1 MQIGRAWQRAESCHT
16 HSHHTHSR
24 RTLVDLHPSLAQVPD
39 EPKRTMSFF
48 EKLKNLHSGPPA
60 PPKRI
65 DTNTAYG
72 WSEDEFGEEEGD
84 TYEAPPCERP
94 TIKVQRQPVEE
105 NVYLGYPERPHP
117 VIPQRQA
124 APPPRPAKITP
135 KMRPPE
141 PPTDQEEFYIDP
153 NNRKFPEVNRKDKKG
168 PLRKSPPAIPA
179 PNLEEDVY
187 LDPNEGQ
194 SGREPPHDVYL
205 EPTPARPPIPRGGV
219 RMVLPPKTIGRDP
232 PPPIIKPPVP
242 RAKSNSLI
250 SSDSVKPVPPPEM
263 RSLTFPTKAPPPTP
277 NNKPPLPIGLKEPK
291 PSPPPPP
298 SVDSTVPVMPPGGQ
312 EAGLQNRE
320 WFAGICGRKTAED
333 ALLKVKK
340 DGSFLVRCSTAQN
353 AQQPYTLVVL
363 FNQKVYN
370 IPVRFLKDSSSYALG
385 KEGKKNEE
393 LFSSLQ
399 EMISHHKDNPLLL
412 IDSKS
417 QAKNTTYLT
426 HPVHP

>member
-153 NNRKFPEVNRKDKKG
+153 NNRKY
-168 PLRKSPPAIPA
+168 
-179 PNLEEDVY
+179 VY

>member
-1 MQIGRAWQRAESCHT
+1 M
-16 HSHHTHSR
+16 
-24 RTLVDLHPSLAQVPD
+24 
-39 EPKRTMSFF
+39 TMSFF
-48 EKLKNLHSGPPA
+48 EKLKNRHCGPPA

-65 DTNTAYG
+65 DNSVAYG

-105 NVYLGYPERPHP
+105 NVYLGYPERTPHP

-124 APPPRPAKITP
+124 APPPRPAKMTP

-141 PPTDQEEFYIDP
+141 PPPDQEEFYIDP
-153 NNRKFPEVNRKDKKG
+153 NNRKFPEINRKDKKAAQ
-168 PLRKSPPAIPA
+168 RKSPPAIPA
-179 PNLEEDVY
+179 PNHEEDVY

-194 SGREPPHDVYL
+194 SGRDPPPEVYV
-205 EPTPARPPIPRGGV
+205 EPTPARPPIPRGAV
-219 RMVLPPKTIGRDP
+219 RVVLPPNMP
-232 PPPIIKPPVP
+232 PSPIVKPPVP
-242 RAKSNSLI
+242 RAKSNNLI
-250 SSDSVKPVPPPEM
+250 AGDLGKAGPPPDIW
-263 RSLTFPTKAPPPTP
+263 SHSFPVKTPPPTP
-277 NNKPPLPIGLKEPK
+277 NNKPPLPFGLKEPK
-291 PSPPPPP
+291 PSPPLPP
-298 SVDSTVPVMPPGGQ
+298 SVESAVPMMPPGGQ
-312 EAGLQNRE
+312 EAGLHSQE

-333 ALLKVKK
+333 TLLKVNK

-363 FNQKVYN
+363 FNQRVYN
-370 IPVRFLKDSSSYALG
+370 IPVRFLKDLNSYALG

-417 QAKNTTYLT
+417 QAKHTTYLT
-426 HPVHP
+426 HPSLP